1 MVSVAIS
8 ISSAIIVSA
17 ATVGPTA
24 YGAEMPP
31 AWPEDEYLLQVG
43 RVVYSVASLE
53 GLLVFDLPRMPL
65 TVEGLSPNA
74 LAGKTT
80 TVIGRRLRELSATI
94 PNRRWQD
101 YLSRGGVALE
111 DLGPKRNSVL
121 HARPATVDGE
131 QRIHRWRLEPTEI
144 MSISLAHLDHLLDEI
159 EVHRRDLNHL
169 RPPIR

>member
-1 MVSVAIS
+1 MS
-8 ISSAIIVSA
+8 
-17 ATVGPTA
+17 
-24 YGAEMPP
+24 P